1 MITGVPYRDET
12 KECTGCLNCVAICP
26 GLAVTLVD
34 YRKDRDRPSV
44 TLPFEVASEKIA
56 MGQVVPVMDQYGN
69 LLGHFPVEKVRV
81 KKKYPGTLL
90 VQVRIDKK
98 FAKQAVG
105 LLVQEKQVEYSS
117 VYEKD
122 PIPDKAIICRC
133 ERVSAEEIKAVIRS
147 GVRDMNQLKAITRA
161 GVGSCGAKTCGP
173 MIWRLFHEENNRH
186 E

>member
-1 MITGVPYRDET
+1 VG
-12 KECTGCLNCVAICP
+12 
-26 GLAVTLVD
+26 
-34 YRKDRDRPSV
+34 
-44 TLPFEVASEKIA
+44 SEKIT
-56 MGQVVPVMDQYGN
+56 MGQGVPVMDQYGN

-98 FAKQAVG
+98 FARQAAG
-105 LLVQEKQVEYSS
+105 LLVQEKQMKPST

-161 GVGSCGAKTCGP
+161 GMGSCGSKTCGP
-173 MIWRLFHEENNRH
+173 MIWRIFHEEGIDLNEITDRVDRPLFIEVPIGCFAGIERDTIH

>member
-1 MITGVPYRDET
+1 
-12 KECTGCLNCVAICP
+12 
-26 GLAVTLVD
+26 
-34 YRKDRDRPSV
+34 
-44 TLPFEVASEKIA
+44 
-56 MGQVVPVMDQYGN
+56 
-69 LLGHFPVEKVRV
+69 
-81 KKKYPGTLL
+81 
-90 VQVRIDKK
+90 

-105 LLVQEKQVEYSS
+105 LLVQEKQMEYSS

-133 ERVSAEEIKAVIRS
+133 ERVSAEEIKAVICS

-173 MIWRLFHEENNRH
+173 MIWRLFHEEGIDLNEITDRVDRPLFIEVPIGYFAGLERNYRH